1 MLLCSGV
8 HACAKGGPTVRL
20 TSGGGGGGG
29 GGDNDDGDR
38 DDGGGGGGGGG
49 SSNSGGG
56 SSSGGCGGGGGSGGG
71 RHFEALTS
79 TSPVTLVTVHKQCPQ
94 HGRLITRRSQ
104 GGIHVTRENHFTTLS
119 SRIFNTISFC
129 TDDCPFYNC

>member
-29 GGDNDDGDR
+29 DNDDGDR
-38 DDGGGGGGGGG
+38 DGGGGGGGGG
-49 SSNSGGG
+49 SYSGGGG
-56 SSSGGCGGGGGSGGG
+56 SSSGGGGGGGG

-79 TSPVTLVTVHKQCPQ
+79 TSPVTLATVHKQCPQ

-104 GGIHVTRENHFTTLS
+104 GGIQVTRENHFTTLS
-119 SRIFNTISFC
+119 SRFFNTSSFC
-129 TDDCPFYNC
+129 ADDCPFYSC